1 MTEMTPLVQDA
12 NTSPSEGSPV
22 EITSN
27 VGEMSQWTLI
37 WLRFRR
43 NKLAMGGLVV
53 LVVMYLIVGLAD
65 FLAPDSYRKQ
75 NLDYIFGPPTPIT
88 FTGPDGRLGLRP
100 YTFAVTTVLN
110 QKTFKW
116 DFELDRDT
124 RVPIEFFVRGD
135 RYKLLGLLSSD
146 IHLFGVPEPHRIYI
160 FGADSL
166 GRDMFAR
173 TLVAGQ
179 VSMTIGLV
187 GVALT
192 IFLGSVLGTI
202 SGFYGG
208 LVDDIMQRMIEVIQS
223 FPTIPLWAAL
233 AAALPPISETFTM
246 LHRYFLITLIL
257 SLVNWTGLARQIRG
271 KVMSYR
277 EADFTSAALVAGA
290 SDARIVFT
298 HMLPNASSHII
309 VVAALSIPG
318 MILGETALSFLGL
331 GILPPAVSWGSLL
344 IAAQQVATIVQH
356 PWMLIPGVGVIITVL
371 GYSVLG
377 DGLRDAVDPYSI

>member
-1 MTEMTPLVQDA
+1 MTEETTLSTPDTLP
-12 NTSPSEGSPV
+12 T
-22 EITSN
+22 EIVSD
-27 VGEMSQWTLI
+27 VGEMSQWSLI

-43 NKLAMGGLVV
+43 NRLAMAGLV
-53 LVVMYLIVGLAD
+53 LLAMMYLIILFAE

-75 NLDYIFGPPTPIT
+75 NLDYIYGPPTPIT
-88 FTGPDGRLGLRP
+88 FVGPDGRLGLRP

-110 QKTFKW
+110 QATFKW
-116 DFELDRDT
+116 DFEIDHDT
-124 RVPIEFFVRGD
+124 KVPLQFFVRGD
-135 RYKLLGLLSSD
+135 RYTILGISSD
-146 IHLFGVPEPHRIYI
+146 LHLFGVPAPHRVYL

-173 TLVAGQ
+173 TLVGGQ
-179 VSMTIGLV
+179 VSMTVGLV

-192 IFLGSVLGTI
+192 IFLGSVLGTV

-208 LVDDIMQRMIEVIQS
+208 LVDDIMQRIIEVIQS

-233 AAALPPISETFTM
+233 AAALPNISETFTM

-298 HMLPNASSHII
+298 HMLPNAASHII

-318 MILGETALSFLGL
+318 MILGETSLSFLGL
-331 GILPPAVSWGSLL
+331 GILPPMVSWGALL
-344 IAAQQVATIVQH
+344 RDAQQVATIVQH
-356 PWMLIPGVGVIITVL
+356 PWLIIPGIGVVITVL
-371 GYSVLG
+371 GYSVMG

>member
-1 MTEMTPLVQDA
+1 MA
-12 NTSPSEGSPV
+12 
-22 EITSN
+22 
-27 VGEMSQWTLI
+27 
-37 WLRFRR
+37 
-43 NKLAMGGLVV
+43 GLVL
-53 LVVMYLIVGLAD
+53 LVAMYLIILFAE

-75 NLDYIFGPPTPIT
+75 NLDYIYGPPTPIT
-88 FTGPDGRLGLRP
+88 FVGPDGRVGLRP
-100 YTFAVTTVLN
+100 HTFAVTTVLN
-110 QKTFKW
+110 QATFKW

-124 RVPIEFFVRGD
+124 RVPIQFFVRGD
-135 RYKLLGLLSSD
+135 PYKILGISSD
-146 IHLFGVPEPHRIYI
+146 LHLFGVPAPHRVYLM
-160 FGADSL
+160 GADSL
-166 GRDMFAR
+166 GRDMLAR
-173 TLVAGQ
+173 TLVGGQ
-179 VSMTIGLV
+179 VSMTVGLV

-192 IFLGSVLGTI
+192 IFLGSVLGTV

-208 LVDDIMQRMIEVIQS
+208 LTDDIMQRIIEVIQS

-233 AAALPPISETFTM
+233 AAALPNISETFTM

-298 HMLPNASSHII
+298 HMLPNAASHII

-318 MILGETALSFLGL
+318 MILGETSLSFLGL
-331 GILPPAVSWGSLL
+331 GILPPMVSWGALL
-344 IAAQQVATIVQH
+344 RDAQQVATIVQH
-356 PWMLIPGVGVIITVL
+356 PWLIIPGIGVVLTVL
-371 GYSVLG
+371 GYSVMG